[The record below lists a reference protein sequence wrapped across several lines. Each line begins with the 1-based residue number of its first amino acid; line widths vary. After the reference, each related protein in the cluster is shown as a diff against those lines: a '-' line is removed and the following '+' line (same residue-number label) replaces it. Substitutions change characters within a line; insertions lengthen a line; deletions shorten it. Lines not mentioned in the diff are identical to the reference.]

1 MGWIDAEMEEM
12 WELGGNTG
20 GWKEGIEAGREP
32 EDCGGQEGW
41 PGSPERCSLTHHRQ
55 NGPNLRTKS
64 PCERELK
71 NDVPELC
78 NTRALPT
85 KSRTHS
91 GEDIPGH
98 FQLKVPERSLH
109 GETENAFLNLGDEF
123 QGREVDL

>member
-1 MGWIDAEMEEM
+1 MVGKKALRQEDNMKTAV
-12 WELGGNTG
+12 
-20 GWKEGIEAGREP
+20 GRK
-32 EDCGGQEGW
+32 DIWGAQRGTVT
-41 PGSPERCSLTHHRQ
+41 LTHHRQ

-64 PCERELK
+64 PCGRELK

-78 NTRALPT
+78 NTRTLPT

-98 FQLKVPERSLH
+98 FQLKVPERSPN
-109 GETENAFLNLGDEF
+109 GDTENAYLKLGDEL